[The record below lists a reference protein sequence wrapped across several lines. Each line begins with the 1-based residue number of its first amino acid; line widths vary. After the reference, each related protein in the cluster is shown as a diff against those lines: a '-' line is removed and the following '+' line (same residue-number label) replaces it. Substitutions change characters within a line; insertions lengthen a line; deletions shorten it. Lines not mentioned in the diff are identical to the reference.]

1 VIAEVP
7 AAVWAGAIALLAG
20 IATATINGRFQ
31 LRTVATQKTSSDTS
45 TVIAGFE
52 KLTQALERT
61 VADLRGEVRAATERA
76 ERAEAAAADANRRLD
91 IQAAEHAR
99 EIARLNDELQQ
110 LRHA

>member
-61 VADLRGEVRAATERA
+61 VADLRGEVRAADSTTSPDGRDPPRHLLGHQSA
-76 ERAEAAAADANRRLD
+76 LTS
-91 IQAAEHAR
+91 AR
-99 EIARLNDELQQ
+99 P
-110 LRHA
+110 